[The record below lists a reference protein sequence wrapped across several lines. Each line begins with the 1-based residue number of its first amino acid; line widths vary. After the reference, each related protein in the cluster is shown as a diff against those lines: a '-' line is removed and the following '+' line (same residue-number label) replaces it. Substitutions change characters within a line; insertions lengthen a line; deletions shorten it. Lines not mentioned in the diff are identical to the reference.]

1 MTGYELSR
9 AWFNWAFEN
18 SNLIN
23 ANHGMLF
30 MWIIEKK
37 NRLGG
42 AEKFGLP
49 SEEAMMAMGI
59 KSKNTYGKVLQDLI
73 AFGWVIMVQKSKNQW
88 SANIIAISKTKL
100 AQWTARGTALDTALV
115 QQYIQH
121 EDSTGDGSIYGSD
134 TINKPITNN
143 HKPTTINQEDSVLD
157 EKFSSKKILGAP
169 ATGEEL
175 EDPEA
180 DEMIQKAAK
189 AIAGFFNISEINH
202 GNHFM
207 KISNFVRHLHS
218 QGKIAYL
225 RKQLKGYM
233 ELKKDS
239 PPRYRHKWYRYIG
252 NPEQSYADG
261 AWNETDWW
269 LEWKETSGKS
279 SDSSHAPT
287 VTKTPYTSMIAEQLR
302 AIEAEDQWYRE
313 NRPQA

>member
-18 SNLIN
+18 SNMIN

-59 KSKNTYGKVLQDLI
+59 KSKNTYGKVLSDLI
-73 AFGWVIMVQKSKNQW
+73 AFGWIIMVQKSKNQW
-88 SANIIAISKTKL
+88 SANIIAVSKTKL

-121 EDSTGDGSIYGSD
+121 EDSSRDSTIYGSD
-134 TINKPITNN
+134 TINKPITINQQ
-143 HKPTTINQEDSVLD
+143 PTTNNQGDCVLD
-157 EKFSSKKILGAP
+157 EKFSSKKIAGA
-169 ATGEEL
+169 GEEDA
-175 EDPEA
+175 EAPEA
-180 DEMIQKAAK
+180 DELIRNAAK
-189 AIAGFFNISEINH
+189 AICGFFNISEINH

-252 NPEQSYADG
+252 SPEQSYADG

-269 LEWKETSGKS
+269 AEWKETSGKIPGS
-279 SDSSHAPT
+279 SPT
-287 VTKTPYTSMIAEQLR
+287 VTKTSYSTMIADQLK
-302 AIEAEDQWYRE
+302 AIEREEQWYRE